1 MYDIFNKLK
10 VLSYVFL
17 VLGLVGCL
25 VMFINLSTVEVI
37 DVREVA
43 HYKISE
49 PETVFSPIG
58 FFGSL
63 GATISV
69 VISFFALRAVAEIGG
84 IVETIH
90 YNVKTLEK
98 TEEKQKQTN

>member
-1 MYDIFNKLK
+1 MYDIFNKLR

-17 VLGLVGCL
+17 VLGLIGCL
-25 VMFINLSTVEVI
+25 VMFFNLSTI
-37 DVREVA
+37 
-43 HYKISE
+43 
-49 PETVFSPIG
+49 ETIPKYAWESPDNEFYPIG
-58 FFGSL
+58 FFSSL

>member
-1 MYDIFNKLK
+1 MSNIFNKLR

-17 VLGLVGCL
+17 VLGLIGCL
-25 VMFINLSTVEVI
+25 VMFFNLSTIEVV

-43 HYKISE
+43 HYTISE
-49 PETVFSPIG
+49 PEAVFSPIG